1 MSLVVVTGAEVV
13 DSEAPVLDDDA
24 FDVDDVVVTGVMTIL
39 VPGFVPLGDIV
50 EVIGAV
56 MVPVPVYG
64 AVIVT

>member
-1 MSLVVVTGAEVV
+1 M
-13 DSEAPVLDDDA
+13 LDDDA